1 MDDDTSKT
9 AAWSPADLRHYL
21 SGIVNAYDEEG
32 HWPHILTILTN
43 GLETGDP
50 VPLGTAKHPLDPELI
65 HPQSPGGKGTSHMA
79 VPHRHLRKESQA
91 ES

>member
-1 MDDDTSKT
+1 MQKRQAEMDDDTSKT

-21 SGIVNAYDEEG
+21 SGIVNAYDEEE

-50 VPLGTAKHPLDPELI
+50 VPRAARDREAPT
-65 HPQSPGGKGTSHMA
+65 
-79 VPHRHLRKESQA
+79 
-91 ES
+91 